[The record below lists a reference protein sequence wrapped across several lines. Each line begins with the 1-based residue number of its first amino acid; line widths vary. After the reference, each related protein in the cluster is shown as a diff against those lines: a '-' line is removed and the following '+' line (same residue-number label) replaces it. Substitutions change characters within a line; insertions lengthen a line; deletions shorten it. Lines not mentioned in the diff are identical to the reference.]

1 MKLRMA
7 LFLSAVLVI
16 ALGAW
21 ACDTG
26 STNSNSNMASA
37 SPASTN
43 TPAPRAEPTVGTGR
57 GQYTEE
63 QARQERERAFGN
75 KETIGQSLDDAWI
88 HTKIVAKLIGDKT
101 TPERNINVD
110 VVEGTVTLRGNV
122 DTADANT
129 EGVTKVI
136 NQLKVVAS
144 KTGNANK
151 TVNPNTNKQ
160 KTSY

>member
-1 MKLRMA
+1 
-7 LFLSAVLVI
+7 
-16 ALGAW
+16 
-21 ACDTG
+21 
-26 STNSNSNMASA
+26 MASA

-122 DTADANT
+122 DTADAKTEAERVAKDT